1 MYFKNL
7 HIHFTEICI
16 CYQSSRIFKEA
27 LFIVFTE
34 VEITKIIS
42 EVKQKKE
49 DEKLQNYNL

>member
-7 HIHFTEICI
+7 YIHFTKICI
-16 CYQSSRIFKEA
+16 CCQSSRIFKEA

-34 VEITKIIS
+34 VEITKIIT
-42 EVKQKKE
+42 EVKQKKQ